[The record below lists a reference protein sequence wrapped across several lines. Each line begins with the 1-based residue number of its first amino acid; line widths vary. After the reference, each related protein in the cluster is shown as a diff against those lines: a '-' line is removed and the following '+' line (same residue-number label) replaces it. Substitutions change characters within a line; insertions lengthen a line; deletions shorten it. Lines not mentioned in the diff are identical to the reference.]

1 MQQNVIRRDR
11 SRRRRVFRVRN
22 KLRGTALRPRLSVH
36 KSNQHVYVQLID
48 DDAGVTLAGIGTQS
62 EANAKGKFNRKSRE
76 SARHLGTQI
85 AALAKEKNVN
95 EVIFDRGRYKFHGVI
110 AEVATA
116 AREAGLKI

>member
-22 KLRGTALRPRLSVH
+22 KLRGTAARPRLTVF
-36 KSNQHVYVQLID
+36 KSNQHLYVQLID
-48 DDAGVTLAGIGTQS
+48 DDAGVTLVGIGTQS
-62 EANAKGKFNRKSRE
+62 EINAKGKFNRKSKE
-76 SARHLGTQI
+76 SARHIGKQV
-85 AALAKEKNVN
+85 AEFAKEKQLS

-116 AREAGLKI
+116 AREAGLKF